1 MSSDTFHADAPAD
14 PEAGTAVIH
23 PVTPE
28 MMDEAAHKAA
38 QLADDVAHHVV
49 PAPEAAHEASH
60 RHGDD
65 HAPEAPAPE
74 LPISELPVPEAPVPE
89 LPVAAMTEA
98 VEAGESVMRDA
109 VEVRSAAGSAMV
121 AAAETVDD
129 AARAAADR
137 AEAALDR
144 ASAAA
149 GAGMSG
155 GTDALGQ
162 YNAALLGMV
171 QANLSATGE
180 LFAALVKAKSLPE
193 VVAINTD
200 HLRRQFDTLTAQGR
214 DLATLAQKLTSTAFG
229 PLAGTLRRDA

>member
-49 PAPEAAHEASH
+49 PAPEPAHEASH
-60 RHGDD
+60 RHDG
-65 HAPEAPAPE
+65 HAPEAPVPE

-98 VEAGESVMRDA
+98 GEAVMRDA

-162 YNAALLGMV
+162 YNAAVLGMV

-180 LFAALVKAKSLPE
+180 LFAALVRAKSLPE